1 METEARLMKETG
13 ERLSALLLAIA
24 ATVLVFAAI
33 SAGFTPHATAL
44 AGRVVAGP
52 VVSL

>member
-1 METEARLMKETG
+1 METRNGQFNHSG

-33 SAGFTPHATAL
+33 NAGFAPHAGHI
-44 AGRVVAGP
+44 AGRVLGDSAL
-52 VVSL
+52 SL